1 MEEIQKRDQEPI
13 DEQIIELYNSSA
25 LEILNRERKI
35 ITDRGDID
43 FQALDIFYRENRG
56 SIAHLGG
63 KSSLLMTAFCQ
74 MNSFNMASMNMIREE
89 MKAYENDLAG
99 ILHHSVGTT
108 ENKFMVIANK
118 INQMDTTTLNAVS
131 ELVSMIQADASK
143 SAQVIKSTETQFSSV
158 ASHFSKVAL

>member
-1 MEEIQKRDQEPI
+1 
-13 DEQIIELYNSSA
+13 
-25 LEILNRERKI
+25 
-35 ITDRGDID
+35 
-43 FQALDIFYRENRG
+43 
-56 SIAHLGG
+56 
-63 KSSLLMTAFCQ
+63 

-131 ELVSMIQADASK
+131 ELVNMIQADASK

-158 ASHFSKVAL
+158 ASHFSKVALSLDDVKSQMGDVSKEITKTIKALQISVNELSQQVKGISEIAEGLAVSQTSLKKGMTRYVERLLPLRPSH